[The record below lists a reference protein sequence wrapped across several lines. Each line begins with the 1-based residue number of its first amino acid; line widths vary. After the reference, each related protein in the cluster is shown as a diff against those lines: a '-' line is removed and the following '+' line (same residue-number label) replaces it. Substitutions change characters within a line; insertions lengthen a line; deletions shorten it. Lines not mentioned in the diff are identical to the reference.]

1 MIFRL
6 KCKVGTILLWSMQK
20 VTFGENKVIS
30 NKKFL
35 DCPVTTTVN
44 LIGNKWKLLIIRD
57 LLGGTKR
64 FGELRKSL
72 TGISQRV
79 LTENLRALE
88 NDGLLTLQVFAEVP
102 PRVEYSLNKTGL
114 SLLPVITTMADWG
127 TAYKNNQL

>member
-1 MIFRL
+1 M
-6 KCKVGTILLWSMQK
+6 
-20 VTFGENKVIS
+20 IS
-30 NKKFL
+30 NKKIL
-35 DCPVTTTVN
+35 DCPVATTIN

-72 TGISQRV
+72 PGISQRV

-88 NDGLLTLQVFAEVP
+88 NDGLLERKVFAEVP

-114 SLLPVITTMADWG
+114 SLQNIISAMAEWG
-127 TAYKNNQL
+127 TKYKSNLL

>member
-1 MIFRL
+1 M
-6 KCKVGTILLWSMQK
+6 
-20 VTFGENKVIS
+20 IS
-30 NKKFL
+30 NKKIL
-35 DCPVTTTVN
+35 DCPVATTIN

-57 LLGGTKR
+57 LMSGTKR

-88 NDGLLTLQVFAEVP
+88 NDGLLTRTVFAEVP

-114 SLLPVITTMADWG
+114 SLQPIIMSMADWG
-127 TAYKNNQL
+127 TRYKNNRL

>member
-1 MIFRL
+1 M
-6 KCKVGTILLWSMQK
+6 LLSMHK

-30 NKKFL
+30 NKKNL
-35 DCPVTTTVN
+35 DCPVATTIS
-44 LIGNKWKLLIIRD
+44 LIGNKWKLLIVRD

-79 LTENLRALE
+79 LTENLRNLE
-88 NDGLLTLQVFAEVP
+88 SDGLLDRRVYAEVP

-114 SLLPVITTMADWG
+114 SLRPVIMAMAEWG
-127 TAYKNNQL
+127 PKYKNNQL

>member
-1 MIFRL
+1 MAT
-6 KCKVGTILLWSMQK
+6 TI
-20 VTFGENKVIS
+20 
-30 NKKFL
+30 
-35 DCPVTTTVN
+35 N

-88 NDGLLTLQVFAEVP
+88 NDGLLERKVFAEVP

-114 SLLPVITTMADWG
+114 SLQPVINSMAEWG
-127 TAYKNNQL
+127 TKYKNNQL

>member
-1 MIFRL
+1 MAT
-6 KCKVGTILLWSMQK
+6 TI
-20 VTFGENKVIS
+20 
-30 NKKFL
+30 
-35 DCPVTTTVN
+35 N

-72 TGISQRV
+72 PGISQRV

-88 NDGLLTLQVFAEVP
+88 NDGLLERKVFAEVP

-114 SLLPVITTMADWG
+114 SLQNIISAMAEWG
-127 TAYKNNQL
+127 TKYKNNLL